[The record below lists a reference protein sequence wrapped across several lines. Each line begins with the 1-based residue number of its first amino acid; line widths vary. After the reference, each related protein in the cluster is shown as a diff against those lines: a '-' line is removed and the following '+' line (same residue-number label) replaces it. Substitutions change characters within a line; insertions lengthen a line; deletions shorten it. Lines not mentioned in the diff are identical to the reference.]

1 MKKGIDFKNRLESLR
16 IRRGESK
23 KQFKETTQKKMNT
36 IAAPPAEYDR
46 KYKLQDRLK
55 WHGLDIAIENK
66 KGSYR
71 TGKDSNGKEWKTY
84 MNFAYGRIGGS
95 KAVDNE
101 GVDVYVGPDDL
112 SEKVYVVHQQDPFKG
127 VYDEDKVFINA
138 VSREFV
144 IEAYLSQYDRP
155 DFLGPIS
162 EFTIS
167 EFKQALKDKRGG
179 MLYKSPIEYNA
190 DEMRKRR
197 ILVRRKKC

>member
-1 MKKGIDFKNRLESLR
+1 MRLLKIKYSTNPEYFKKSGEVISSKVVTLR
-16 IRRGESK
+16 ELR
-23 KQFKETTQKKMNT
+23 N

-46 KYKLQDRLK
+46 KYKLQDRIK

-84 MNFAYGRIGGS
+84 MNFPYGRIGGT

-112 SEKVYVVHQQDPFKG
+112 SEKVYVIHQQDPWKG
-127 VYDEDKVFINA
+127 VYDEDKVLINM
-138 VSREFV
+138 VSREAA
-144 IEAYLSQYDRP
+144 IEAYLSQYNRP

-162 EFTIS
+162 EFSIK
-167 EFKQALKDKRGG
+167 EFKQALKDKKGS

-197 ILVRRKKC
+197 IVIRKR